1 MSVRNI
7 DASREESAKATGGG
21 RLTQADR
28 SARTRSALLESA
40 ARGLS
45 RYGFA
50 GEAPYDELLAAR
62 AVAGVLG
69 LVYGPAGSGF
79 QDASSPATARR

>member
-1 MSVRNI
+1 MNRPVRELSGPL
-7 DASREESAKATGGG
+7 DVGAKQRRK
-21 RLTQADR
+21 RL
-28 SARTRSALLESA
+28 
-40 ARGLS
+40 
-45 RYGFA
+45 A